1 MMNIFKRLFLH
12 KLEPQK
18 LIWLIGIPYTY
29 EQFIAINDKS
39 DYVELL
45 RKKYSTEDIGILWAY
60 YKKDVAINIQDT
72 IRFLKEKGVQ
82 VVPFESLKDLENSFS
97 YENIIITTHRL
108 ANKPLLEI
116 MGKFL
121 SIDRFIEA
129 IPAGNKGFIDISSC
143 YSSSFLERCK
153 LKAPNTIFI
162 AANTESSVNLRLFLY
177 RHTVDYMSKHVAEN
191 YIDCLRIIIKRMLEG
206 KSVYTESNADVFLGE
221 KVSVPITY
229 EPSARND
236 EKEVL
241 CSIFSPQEI
250 KLDNHLIIQVFVH
263 TCKENELIEYLAR
276 ESDRNAIRRDYTPL
290 QITPQKGDRIKI
302 EMFVMGRGRIILNS
316 SKTIIWNE
324 RLSKTSFG
332 CHIPVDIGCNELYGE
347 CNIYIGDV
355 LIGDMRF
362 VTKIVDAPRNTYSKI
377 LSRKFEKIFISYAHE
392 DLDKVKYLATAY
404 QAQGVDYFFDRHTL
418 RIGDVYE
425 KEIFDYI
432 DNADLFILCWSKNAA
447 NSDYVS
453 KEKKH
458 ALLLAH
464 PRENSA
470 LKIFPISIEPRAD
483 LPSDMK
489 DVYNFGDI

>member
-1 MMNIFKRLFLH
+1 MMNIFKRFMH

-45 RKKYSTEDIGILWAY
+45 RKKYSTEDREILWAY
-60 YKKDVAINIQDT
+60 YKKDVAVNIQDT

-82 VVPFESLKDLENSFS
+82 IVPFESLKDFENSFS
-97 YENIIITTHRL
+97 YENIIITAHRP
-108 ANKPLLEI
+108 ANKPLLET
-116 MGKFL
+116 MGDFL

-129 IPAGNKGFIDISSC
+129 IPVDNKGFIDISSC
-143 YSSSFLERCK
+143 YSSSFLAKCK

-191 YIDCLRIIIKRMLEG
+191 YIDSLRIIIKRMLAE
-206 KSVYTESNADVFLGE
+206 KSANIESNADVFLGE
-221 KVSVPITY
+221 KGSLPNITY
-229 EPSARND
+229 EPSVRND
-236 EKEVL
+236 GKEVL

-263 TCKENELIEYLAR
+263 TCKENELIESLAR
-276 ESDRNAIRRDYTPL
+276 ESDRNATRRDYTPL
-290 QITPQKGDRIKI
+290 QITPHRGDRLKI
-302 EMFVMGRGRIILNS
+302 EMLVMGGGRMLLNS

-324 RLSKTSFG
+324 TTLKVSFG
-332 CHIPVDIGCNELYGE
+332 CHIPVDIDCNELYNE
-347 CNIYIGDV
+347 CNVYIGDV

-377 LSRKFEKIFISYAHE
+377 ISRKFEKIFISYAHE

-447 NSDYVS
+447 NSDYVC

-464 PRENSA
+464 PKENSS